1 MLKGGIIF
9 FKLAKKQILM
19 DLRSFSF
26 FGIFLLISC
35 QNNPTE
41 VTYPVTEKIPVVD
54 TYFDTEVLD
63 NYRWLEDDYAP
74 NTKNWVEK
82 QNETT
87 FSYLDNIPFRSE
99 LKERLEQLW
108 NYEKV
113 SAPFKEGDYTYFYK
127 NDGLQNQYVVYR
139 DKEGE
144 TPEVFLDPNTFAE
157 DGTTSLAGLSFS
169 ENGKLAAYSISEGG
183 SDWRKVI
190 VMDALDKKIIEDTL
204 VDIKFSGIQWKLNDG
219 FFYSSYDKPEGS
231 ELSEMTDQ
239 HKLYY
244 HKLGTPQS
252 EDILIYGG
260 SPEEKHRY
268 VGASVTE
275 DGRYLFISASKTT
288 SGNVAFLKDLS
299 QENSPLRPVDESYST
314 DSYLLEALGDQLFIV
329 TNSNA
334 PNQKVVTVNAKRPE
348 EKNWKDFI
356 PETEHVLSPSSGGG
370 YFFARYIVDV
380 ITQVVQYDAK
390 GKNMGAI
397 ELPGIGTAGGFNGTK
412 EEETLYYSFTNY
424 HSPGVLYSYDPK
436 TKTSELYWKPEID
449 FNPDDYISEQVFY
462 TSADGTQVPMII
474 TRKKGVEY
482 NGKNP
487 TILYGYGGFNISLR
501 PSFSIT
507 NAVWMEQGGV
517 YAVPNLRGGGEYGKA
532 WHDAGTQQQK
542 QNVFDDFIA
551 AAEYLIENNITSPE
565 FLAIRGGSNGGLLV
579 GATMTQ
585 RPELMKVA
593 LPAVGVLDMIRYH
606 KFTAGAGWAYDYGT
620 ADDSKEMF
628 EYLKGYSPVHNVK
641 AGTIYPAT
649 LVTTGDHDDRVVPA
663 HSFKFAAE
671 LQDKQEGTNPVLIR
685 IETNAGHG
693 AGTPVSKT
701 IEQYADIFGF
711 TLYNMG
717 FKVLPQQVQN
727 KIKG

>member
-1 MLKGGIIF
+1 
-9 FKLAKKQILM
+9 M
-19 DLRSFSF
+19 DLRPFSF

-41 VTYPVTEKIPVVD
+41 VTYPVTEKVPVVD
-54 TYFDTEVLD
+54 IYFDTEVLD